1 MNSLIIK
8 NELKINIEDN
18 INENFDE
25 MTFTSFSILEKIIKR
40 KKKELEKNKK

>member
-25 MTFTSFSILEKIIKR
+25 MTFTSFSFLEKIIKL